1 MVSGLPT
8 QLGLCI
14 ARQREWSLTA
24 LLFSFLVHFYLSG
37 LRILVTTDTFM
48 HPFCYICPPFLE
60 RVRLAEIVS
69 MLSLCFKLWYSIAI
83 SHDSISIELDTYH
96 ISFPSNH

>member
-14 ARQREWSLTA
+14 VRQREWSLTA
-24 LLFSFLVHFYLSG
+24 LLFSYFVHIYLSG
-37 LRILVTTDTFM
+37 LRILFTADTFM

-60 RVRLAEIVS
+60 RLRLAETVS
-69 MLSLCFKLWYSIAI
+69 MLSLCFKLCHSIAI
-83 SHDSISIELDTYH
+83 YHDSISIELDTYH
-96 ISFPSNH
+96 ISFPLNH

>member
-1 MVSGLPT
+1 MVSGLPA
-8 QLGLCI
+8 QLGLCL

-24 LLFSFLVHFYLSG
+24 LLFSYFVDNYLSDLG
-37 LRILVTTDTFM
+37 ILYTADTVM
-48 HPFCYICPPFLE
+48 HPLCCIFPASLG

-83 SHDSISIELDTYH
+83 YHDPISIEVDTYH
-96 ISFPSNH
+96 ISFSSNH